1 MNWKRIYYSV
11 RMCMISSAI
20 KRAGYIQ
27 KKNIFYHMGD
37 NSMVMLRKI
46 PLYPKLI
53 SIGNNVWIASNV
65 HFTPHDVIHQMM
77 NNMQNEYTFQE
88 KIGCIQIHD
97 NCFIGAQT
105 TILPNVSIGPNV
117 IVAAGSVVNKSIK
130 KSGVYGGVPAKYICS
145 FDEFI
150 EKRRSENDIIVCKKN
165 GELTKETVDNC
176 WKCFQKLQ

>member
-1 MNWKRIYYSV
+1 
-11 RMCMISSAI
+11 MIGSAI

-27 KKNIFYHMGD
+27 RKNIFFHMGN

-65 HFTPHDVIHQMM
+65 HFTPHDVIHQML
-77 NNMQNEYTFQE
+77 NNLYKDYTFQE
-88 KIGCIQIHD
+88 NIGCIQIND

-117 IVAAGSVVNKSIK
+117 IVAAGSLVNKSLTE
-130 KSGVYGGVPAKYICS
+130 SGVYGGVPAKYICS
-145 FDEFI
+145 FEQLV
-150 EKRRSENDIIVCKKN
+150 EKRKQNNIIVSKEN
-165 GELTKETVDNC
+165 GELTQKTIDDC
-176 WKCFQKLQ
+176 WKRFLKGRERC